1 MSNELTLITGAASG
15 IGRELARQFAANGH
29 PLILTARSETDLNQL
44 SEDLIAEHGVQVRFI
59 AADLNES
66 EGLQSLLEAVAEEQI
81 DILVNNAGLGQ
92 HGKFAEIPIER
103 EIEIINVNITA
114 ALVLTRFLLP
124 EMIARGA
131 GRILNT
137 ASIAGFMPAPQLAVY
152 HASKAFVLSFT
163 EALATELHETGVT
176 ATALCPGAT
185 DTDFFPEADLTHS
198 TIFQKGNVMA
208 PQAVAEIGYKAVMRG
223 ERVVVAGGMN
233 KAMAFS
239 QRFLP
244 EWLSSKLSDTFY
256 SDVKPGTEKRVSG
269 EIAAQH
275 AARS

>member
-1 MSNELTLITGAASG
+1 LREAGTSSG
-15 IGRELARQFAANGH
+15 LLPRRRS
-29 PLILTARSETDLNQL
+29 PWLILTARSENDLDLLAQ
-44 SEDLIAEHGVQVRFI
+44 DLIQEHGVQVRFI

-66 EGLQSLLEAVAEEQI
+66 EGLQSLLEAVAEEEI
-81 DILVNNAGLGQ
+81 EILVNNAGLGQ

-114 ALVLTRFLLP
+114 ALVLTRALLP
-124 EMIARGA
+124 GMIARGR

-137 ASIAGFMPAPQLAVY
+137 ASIAGFMPAPQLAFY

-163 EALATELHETGVT
+163 EALATELKETGVT

-208 PQAVAEIGYKAVMRG
+208 PQAVAEIGYKAVMNG

-233 KAMAFS
+233 EAMVFS

-256 SDVKPGTEKRVSG
+256 SDVKPGTEKRVPG

-275 AARS
+275 AAARS